1 MYMTDYLQMYLQI
14 IRCCSTIEALWI
26 ISNQAGE
33 HDHKVLYTAAVII
46 IKKRQTTY
54 EDILKSKFILTLIV
68 MLIIIYTLF
77 QKLGVGK
84 IFYL

>member
-1 MYMTDYLQMYLQI
+1 MYMTLQI

-26 ISNQAGE
+26 ISNHAGE
-33 HDHKVLYTAAVII
+33 HNHKVLYSAAVII

-68 MLIIIYTLF
+68 MLIIYTLF